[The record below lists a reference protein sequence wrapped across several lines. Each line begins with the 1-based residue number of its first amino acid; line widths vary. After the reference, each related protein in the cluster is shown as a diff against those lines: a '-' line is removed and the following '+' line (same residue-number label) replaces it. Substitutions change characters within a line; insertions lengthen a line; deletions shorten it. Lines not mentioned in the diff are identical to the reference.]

1 MKEEVPMSNDKK
13 PEANLA
19 GKKAPELPKK
29 VTAEMPKVPVKVVG
43 EPKPKKEKAAKVETV
58 GTNYTLLKNFDAA
71 GSEKMPLQCRQILE
85 ILDKAE
91 GKTLE
96 KKDFL
101 AEMTKIIQTR
111 QPIERILAFYQP
123 RILSGKYISM
133 EKLTAP
139 VAKAAEAAP
148 AA

>member
-1 MKEEVPMSNDKK
+1 MSNDKK
-13 PEANLA
+13 PEAKVA
-19 GKKAPELPKK
+19 GKGPELPKK
-29 VTAEMPKVPVKVVG
+29 VSAEMPKVPVKTVG

-58 GTNYTLLKNFDAA
+58 GANYTLLKAFDAA

-85 ILDKAE
+85 ILGKAE
-91 GKTLE
+91 GQTLE

-101 AEMTKIIQTR
+101 AEMAKIIQTR

-123 RILSGKYISM
+123 RLLSGKYFKMDKI
-133 EKLTAP
+133 TA
-139 VAKAAEAAP
+139 VAKPAEAP